1 MTLLV
6 DLIRKETE
14 QILKKEYEK
23 EYIKKV
29 YTKIYTNLQYYDY
42 NALNKLDDY
51 IASQVSQLNKISTT
65 FTSNGV
71 TGGNGDSNDLIEYN
85 SEIIT
90 FDNSDADKTEQ
101 KKRISYSLIALLIIS
116 TIYTIVTLIFLK
128 MAIDNT
134 IGSEN
139 IKPILEKVL
148 HLDSS
153 ALIDIIEKG
162 TIKQFNVAT
171 RDIAFYKNLVKSGDI
186 MHGLYNI
193 FQSTDMNQQMSAVN
207 VNVQKITYA
216 LSWFKYSC
224 ATSMALIG
232 KLAYDQKPAA
242 VLKYIKK
249 MGTTKPKDLTDRT
262 VKLTDRTVKAS
273 IKLLEGDKSSGGNKT
288 KKNKTKKNKTKKNK
302 TKKNKT
308 KKN

>member
-14 QILKKEYEK
+14 QILKKEYIQE
-23 EYIKKV
+23 V
-29 YTKIYTNLQYYDY
+29 YNKIYTNLQYYDY

-90 FDNSDADKTEQ
+90 FDNSDAHKTKQ
-101 KKRISYSLIALLIIS
+101 KKRISSDLIALLIIS
-116 TIYTIVTLIFLK
+116 TISTIVTLIFLK
-128 MAIDNT
+128 MAIDDT

-148 HLDSS
+148 RLDSS
-153 ALIDIIEKG
+153 ALVDIIEKG

-224 ATSMALIG
+224 ATSMTLIG
-232 KLAYDQKPAA
+232 KLAYDQRDD
-242 VLKYIKK
+242 VLNYIRN
-249 MGTTKPKDLTDRT
+249 MGTIKPKVLTDRT
-262 VKLTDRTVKAS
+262 VNTS

-302 TKKNKT
+302 TKENKT
-308 KKN
+308 KKSKTKKSKTKKN

>member
-14 QILKKEYEK
+14 QILKKEYIQE
-23 EYIKKV
+23 V
-29 YTKIYTNLQYYDY
+29 YNKIYTNLQYYDY

-90 FDNSDADKTEQ
+90 FDNSDAHKTKQ
-101 KKRISYSLIALLIIS
+101 KKRISSDLIALLIIS
-116 TIYTIVTLIFLK
+116 TISTIVTLIFLK
-128 MAIDNT
+128 MAIDDT

-148 HLDSS
+148 RLDSS
-153 ALIDIIEKG
+153 ALVDIIEKG

-224 ATSMALIG
+224 ATGMTLIG
-232 KLAYDQKPAA
+232 KLAYDQRDD
-242 VLKYIKK
+242 VLNYIRN
-249 MGTTKPKDLTDRT
+249 MGTIKPKVLTDRT
-262 VKLTDRTVKAS
+262 VNTS

-302 TKKNKT
+302 TKENKT
-308 KKN
+308 KKSKTKKSKTKKN